1 MRGLGELEAVT
12 MDVLWRTPGP
22 MSVRDVLNILT
33 ERRSLAYTTVMTV
46 LDNLHR
52 KGYVRR
58 AKLARAYLYEATFT
72 RGQAAA
78 DAMRQVLDEA
88 TDIESALL
96 HFVDSM
102 TDVESAVIRDGL
114 DRRRSNR

>member
-1 MRGLGELEAVT
+1 
-12 MDVLWRTPGP
+12 
-22 MSVRDVLNILT
+22 
-33 ERRSLAYTTVMTV
+33 
-46 LDNLHR
+46 
-52 KGYVRR
+52 
-58 AKLARAYLYEATFT
+58 
-72 RGQAAA
+72 
-78 DAMRQVLDEA
+78 VLDEA